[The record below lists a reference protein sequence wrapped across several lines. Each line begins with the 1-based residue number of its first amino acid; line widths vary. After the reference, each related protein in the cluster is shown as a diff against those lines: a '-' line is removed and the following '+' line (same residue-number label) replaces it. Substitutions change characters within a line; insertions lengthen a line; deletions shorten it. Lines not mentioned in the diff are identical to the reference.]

1 MSMSIDR
8 RLFLATGLAAAL
20 SACQRGNR
28 GDMVVDP
35 KTDRMYGMRSDAS
48 VFTDSSMFP
57 NRRLKLS
64 LRNMSGDQ
72 VWDLDAT
79 RERLYQGY
87 MGKGYERSEGSDFGV
102 KVDLNVVRSQQF
114 DSDMMA
120 QFGFLG
126 ATGGALAGAGIGGA
140 AAGATGAAAGAG
152 IGMASGAAL
161 GTMAGYFTTDSIY
174 VVITE
179 AIFAVKRN
187 ASKARRV
194 VTFDGSPRVEEW
206 EESSYGSFHRV
217 HRVLIANYGGGR
229 GVTQTDIAQDIRERQ
244 IRSLISLI

>member
-1 MSMSIDR
+1 
-8 RLFLATGLAAAL
+8 
-20 SACQRGNR
+20 
-28 GDMVVDP
+28 
-35 KTDRMYGMRSDAS
+35 
-48 VFTDSSMFP
+48 MFP
-57 NRRLKLS
+57 NKRLKLA

-87 MGKGYERSEGSDFGV
+87 VGKGYERSGGNDFGV
-102 KVDLNVVRSQQF
+102 KVDLNVIRSQQF
-114 DSDMMA
+114 DNDMMT

-126 ATGGALAGAGIGGA
+126 STAGGLAGGATAGAVTGLGGV
-140 AAGATGAAAGAG
+140 GMGAG
-152 IGMASGAAL
+152 IGMAAGAAL
-161 GTMAGYFTTDSIY
+161 GTLAGYFTSDSIY

-206 EESSYGSFHRV
+206 EESGYGSFHRTY
-217 HRVLIANYGGGR
+217 RVLIANYGGGR
-229 GVTQTDIAQDIRERQ
+229 GVTQADIAQDIRERQ

>member
-20 SACQRGNR
+20 GACQRRNT

-48 VFTDSSMFP
+48 LFTDPSLFP

-87 MGKGYERSEGSDFGV
+87 VGKGYERSDGNDFGL
-102 KVDLNVVRSQQF
+102 KVDLNVIRSQQF
-114 DSDMMA
+114 DRDMIA
-120 QFGFLG
+120 QYGFLG
-126 ATGGALAGAGIGGA
+126 STGGVVAGA
-140 AAGATGAAAGAG
+140 AAGGAVAGAGGAAAGAG

-161 GTMAGYFTTDSIY
+161 GTLAGYFTRDSIY

-179 AIFAVKRN
+179 AIFAVRRN

-217 HRVLIANYGGGR
+217 HRVLISNYGGGR
-229 GVTQTDIAQDIRERQ
+229 SVTQTDIADDIRERQ